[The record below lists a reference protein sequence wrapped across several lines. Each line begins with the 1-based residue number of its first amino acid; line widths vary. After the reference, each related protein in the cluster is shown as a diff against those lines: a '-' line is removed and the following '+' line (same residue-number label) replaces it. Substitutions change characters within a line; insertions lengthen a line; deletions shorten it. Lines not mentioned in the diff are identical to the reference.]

1 MTPAQKLKMGKE
13 IAKDIGLRYKFEQSG
28 KKEKTLYEAVTKDE
42 NRVPE
47 GLKYFFSWANVL
59 FQKYE
64 KMDVLRL
71 LVEKGC
77 IEEKNLQEYVNQQ
90 FKSVRDK
97 HTFDS
102 MIEKYFPMTL
112 GHMSPEQAQKYIWE
126 VNGRES
132 ARRKKMQ
139 MVFDYLYVGQRR
151 QINTKEETEILQKLE
166 ELRENKDKP
175 EERAEEIE
183 QEFLKS
189 IEDKWK
195 SGELKHTLLNH
206 TPKVKKRKTTLARA
220 VPLNHLYPEKM
231 KKQLDEEVQGYTA
244 TEIMGLE
251 NVTLKQF
258 QALQFLAHKAQNQ
271 TEDDKKVLKA
281 WDEIAGETHR
291 GYRIVPFKESEY
303 VTQSQGKDSSMVSNN
318 EKNSCMKAIDE
329 IKDIEF
335 TVRWEE
341 KTREKQ
347 KGRESSKK
355 KTHVLVRHPL
365 IKTLTPKNPW
375 TLVKEEKDAKEVKKY
390 QFIAIPERLFEYQE
404 TDKGDKRFFGARVLF
419 DVINIDP
426 DFFTTLKYS
435 DPEVQ
440 HVSGALMKLSLV
452 FLIEGS
458 FGRNEFIIDDEKL
471 LKRVGLLDESR
482 RIGRAKTLLDTYIK
496 KLINHGTLDSEEK
509 RDNKRIVKFPPK
521 EKKN

>member
-1 MTPAQKLKMGKE
+1 MTPAKKLKMGKA
-13 IAKDIGLRYKFEQSG
+13 IAKDLGQRYKFSQSG
-28 KKEKTLYEAVTKDE
+28 EAEVTLYEAITQNKPTYGSGLASFFMWSNPLFKTFSRRDILSLLAEKGGIEKEKE
-42 NRVPE
+42 NAYGERLWE
-47 GLKYFFSWANVL
+47 QGRIS
-59 FQKYE
+59 
-64 KMDVLRL
+64 RL
-71 LVEKGC
+71 LKDL
-77 IEEKNLQEYVNQQ
+77 EE
-90 FKSVRDK
+90 
-97 HTFDS
+97 
-102 MIEKYFPMTL
+102 I
-112 GHMSPEQAQKYIWE
+112 
-126 VNGRES
+126 
-132 ARRKKMQ
+132 KKERSIS
-139 MVFDYLYVGQRR
+139 D
-151 QINTKEETEILQKLE
+151 TKLE
-166 ELRENKDKP
+166 E
-175 EERAEEIE
+175 EINE
-183 QEFLKS
+183 CVNVLNSIESKLCSLEIEFLKS
-189 IEDKWK
+189 IEAKWK
-195 SGELKHTLLNH
+195 IGELKHALLNH
-206 TPKVKKRKTTLARA
+206 TPKTKKRKTTLARA
-220 VPLNHLYPEKM
+220 VPLNQLYPEKM
-231 KKQLDEEVQGYTA
+231 KKQLDEEVQGYKA

-251 NVTLKQF
+251 NVTVKQF

-303 VTQSQGKDSSMVSNN
+303 VTHSQGKDSSMVSDK
-318 EKNSCMKAIDE
+318 EKNTCMKAIDE

-347 KGRESSKK
+347 EGRESSKK
-355 KTHVLVRHPL
+355 KTHVLFRHPL

-404 TDKGDKRFFGARVLF
+404 TDKSDKRFFGARVLF

-440 HVSGALMKLSLV
+440 HVSEALMKLSLV

-458 FGRNEFIIDDEKL
+458 FGRNEFTIDDEKL

-509 RDNKRIVKFPPK
+509 RGNKRIVKFPPK